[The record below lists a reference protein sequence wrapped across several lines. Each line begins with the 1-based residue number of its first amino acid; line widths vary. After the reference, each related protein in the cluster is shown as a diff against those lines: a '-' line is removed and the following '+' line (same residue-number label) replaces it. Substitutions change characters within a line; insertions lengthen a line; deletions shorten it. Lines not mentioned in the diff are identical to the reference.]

1 MLRSLTDGGLIA
13 ITPAEAGLRLI
24 WSGRDAHDPF
34 YMSLNRSEQM
44 MGDYVDENPEELRFW
59 QDKVKR
65 FAKESRDRH
74 TAATGLAEEL
84 WAYFKERSEVVPSF
98 REMASSDN
106 DRPTS
111 MRNLADY
118 WLRLWA
124 PLPPKKKK
132 KLWPG

>member
-1 MLRSLTDGGLIA
+1 MPEWTGLHLKE
-13 ITPAEAGLRLI
+13 PSER
-24 WSGRDAHDPF
+24 RHDTRF
-34 YMSLNRSEQM
+34 MSLNRSEQM
-44 MGDYVDENPEELRFW
+44 MCDYVDENPEELRYW

-74 TAATGLAEEL
+74 VAATELAEEL
-84 WAYFKERSEVVPSF
+84 WAYFKERSEVVPMF
-98 REMASSDN
+98 REMANSDSEL
-106 DRPTS
+106 PTS

-132 KLWPG
+132 NPWPV